1 MRCPSCLAVYLRV
14 RSNFRESPES
24 CKACAA
30 KKREAARR
38 GHCQRIAALPR
49 PGALGLVRGPKQRGP
64 DGRFLASVAPSSEA
78 GPLRGGPPARRAPCE
93 AGPLRGGPLASGPLA
108 SGPLDYS
115 YTVRQESYTYMVG
128 ARPRRGSAAVRSGAR
143 VAAPCWQGATPTRR
157 CEIRCGTRATPCL
170 QCHVPPCR
178 IAAPWLFSEGMAR
191 GTHPAIVGSQ
201 YRRTN
206 GPRRGR
212 GGTGP

>member
-1 MRCPSCLAVYLRV
+1 VSIEWIELVERRKKEAPIWRVRCPSCLAVYLRV

-108 SGPLDYS
+108 SGPLARRAPGERAPGLQLYG
-115 YTVRQESYTYMVG
+115 TVEELYLHGGSPSATGLRGCKERGPRSRTVLAGSYTY
-128 ARPRRGSAAVRSGAR
+128 
-143 VAAPCWQGATPTRR
+143 T
-157 CEIRCGTRATPCL
+157 
-170 QCHVPPCR
+170 
-178 IAAPWLFSEGMAR
+178 
-191 GTHPAIVGSQ
+191 
-201 YRRTN
+201 
-206 GPRRGR
+206 
-212 GGTGP
+212 